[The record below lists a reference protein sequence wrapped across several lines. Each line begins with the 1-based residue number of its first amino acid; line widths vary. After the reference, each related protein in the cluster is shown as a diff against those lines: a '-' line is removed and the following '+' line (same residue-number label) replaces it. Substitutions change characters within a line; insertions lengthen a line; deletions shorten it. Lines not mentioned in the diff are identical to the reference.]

1 MSVDKHIFI
10 VPLQTMTRKSFETYL
25 KDRYDFLDY
34 DFVLR
39 NALQLW
45 IDYLQDPD
53 GEWYTNVEEEIHLD
67 YGSQISK
74 MAGRMVFR
82 DGKNDATR
90 DRRIDYKQKLVDT
103 MVAEIGKHITH
114 VSNYISDRLE
124 EEEIEDLVLGSEYE
138 VLVKSAWMSGR
149 SIKFVVEEI

>member
-1 MSVDKHIFI
+1 
-10 VPLQTMTRKSFETYL
+10 
-25 KDRYDFLDY
+25 
-34 DFVLR
+34 
-39 NALQLW
+39 
-45 IDYLQDPD
+45 
-53 GEWYTNVEEEIHLD
+53 
-67 YGSQISK
+67 

-114 VSNYISDRLE
+114 VSNYILE
-124 EEEIEDLVLGSEYE
+124 EEDIEDLVLGSEYE